1 MWHSLGPTLGPLSTR
16 PFSDKK
22 DAPDPQ
28 FVASDKPRAEWV
40 QPTGRGEG
48 TLSLV
53 GDVWARIWGTGKISE
68 AVTPA
73 PGPLRHT
80 GDGWELRS
88 ARAHTPQ
95 HLHVPLPTH
104 ACEKGFHQITKCAH
118 PFPLGPQCITHGI
131 RRYHGGIP
139 TSRRDQTD
147 RLAAGR
153 PGLHS
158 ELLGQMTEC
167 WCLVRCNVVEL
178 LSKSCGG
185 RGTAGVRQAIWYGP
199 GLQKTIVTSPGAI
212 NCEGRGVQVPRLGGR
227 GGAASCRIAWD
238 LPTRELDPR
247 SRRTSLLGA
256 TRCHARGRRLG
267 RLQYLLGP
275 ATANLSRSLQR
286 PSMRR
291 RYLSTLSTLVDLCPP
306 SFLSVQSTTFT
317 STRAPELF
325 FCPVSPCCM
334 PIHLL
339 SVPDLA
345 FAFPRLQHSSSPPQT
360 LPT

>member
-1 MWHSLGPTLGPLSTR
+1 MVMVVKCPFCLCCACSGLAWQQVQDEAGNGPQLRSLPRRLEGECAAAASGTKSLSLGPPQACLMVHVAFLGTHSRPLSTR

-48 TLSLV
+48 TPSLV

-73 PGPLRHT
+73 PGPLRPT

-153 PGLHS
+153 PGLYS
-158 ELLGQMTEC
+158 ELLSQMTEC

-178 LSKSCGG
+178 LSK
-185 RGTAGVRQAIWYGP
+185 
-199 GLQKTIVTSPGAI
+199 
-212 NCEGRGVQVPRLGGR
+212 
-227 GGAASCRIAWD
+227 
-238 LPTRELDPR
+238 
-247 SRRTSLLGA
+247 
-256 TRCHARGRRLG
+256 
-267 RLQYLLGP
+267 
-275 ATANLSRSLQR
+275 
-286 PSMRR
+286 
-291 RYLSTLSTLVDLCPP
+291 
-306 SFLSVQSTTFT
+306 
-317 STRAPELF
+317 
-325 FCPVSPCCM
+325 
-334 PIHLL
+334 
-339 SVPDLA
+339 
-345 FAFPRLQHSSSPPQT
+345 
-360 LPT
+360 

>member
-1 MWHSLGPTLGPLSTR
+1 MREIGLWSSPRASGTMHGDGGEMPFLFVLCLLGPGMAAGSRRSGERTPAPEPASAFGRGMRCCGLRHQILISWTPTGLSLMVHVAFLGTHSRPLSTR

-48 TLSLV
+48 TPSLV

-73 PGPLRHT
+73 PGPLRPT

-153 PGLHS
+153 PGLYS
-158 ELLGQMTEC
+158 ELLSQMTEC

-178 LSKSCGG
+178 LSK
-185 RGTAGVRQAIWYGP
+185 
-199 GLQKTIVTSPGAI
+199 
-212 NCEGRGVQVPRLGGR
+212 
-227 GGAASCRIAWD
+227 
-238 LPTRELDPR
+238 
-247 SRRTSLLGA
+247 
-256 TRCHARGRRLG
+256 
-267 RLQYLLGP
+267 
-275 ATANLSRSLQR
+275 
-286 PSMRR
+286 
-291 RYLSTLSTLVDLCPP
+291 
-306 SFLSVQSTTFT
+306 
-317 STRAPELF
+317 
-325 FCPVSPCCM
+325 
-334 PIHLL
+334 
-339 SVPDLA
+339 
-345 FAFPRLQHSSSPPQT
+345 
-360 LPT
+360 